1 MSTTKRLDRLGLM
14 GIASAIALTAAV
26 GWSSTAWSADKNAQ
40 QWQLPLH
47 SQSQGGQSGGQRQ
60 GGQNGGQPQIQ
71 FRPQANNR
79 QLQFQNGNGQQWNS
93 HQQVNNQQQWQ
104 FKNGQQRMTNQP
116 QWQNRNGQPSYNGQ
130 QRVTN
135 QPQWLNRNGQP
146 SYNGQQRV
154 TNQPQWQNRNG
165 QQWNGQ
171 PTRNGQFV
179 QQNNNNQWRNAQNG
193 QSHNM
198 QVLTTNVTTRYDWH
212 NYQPGHRPADWD
224 SRNRNVDFR
233 AYQWNRTAQVRYHY
247 RPYEPPHGWYYRHWT
262 YGEVFP
268 TIFWS
273 QNYWLTD
280 YYSFGLDNPPYGY
293 VWVRYGPD
301 ALLVNVYNGQIL
313 SVEYNVFYA

>member
-26 GWSSTAWSADKNAQ
+26 GWSTTAWSADKNAQ
-40 QWQLPLH
+40 QWQQPQH

-60 GGQNGGQPQIQ
+60 GGQNGGQPQMQ
-71 FRPQANNR
+71 FRPQANNQQPQFQNR
-79 QLQFQNGNGQQWNS
+79 SGQQWNGHQQANNQQQWQFKNQQRANNQPQFQNGNGYGQQWNS

-104 FKNGQQRMTNQP
+104 Y
-116 QWQNRNGQPSYNGQ
+116 RNGQPS
-130 QRVTN
+130 
-135 QPQWLNRNGQP
+135 
-146 SYNGQQRV
+146 
-154 TNQPQWQNRNG
+154 
-165 QQWNGQ
+165 
-171 PTRNGQFV
+171 RNGQFV
-179 QQNNNNQWRNAQNG
+179 PQNQWGGSYNNNQWRNGQNG
-193 QSHNM
+193 QPRNW
-198 QVLTTNVTTRYDWH
+198 QVRTTNVTTRYDWH
-212 NYQPGHRPADWD
+212 NYRPGHRPADWD
-224 SRNRNVDFR
+224 NRNHNVDFR
-233 AYQWNRTAQVRYHY
+233 AYEWNRTSQFRYHY
-247 RPYEPPHGWYYRHWT
+247 RPYYPPHGWYYRQWT

-268 TIFWS
+268 TIFWT

>member
-1 MSTTKRLDRLGLM
+1 MNTSKRLDRLGLM

-40 QWQLPLH
+40 QWQQPQH

-60 GGQNGGQPQIQ
+60 GNGGQPQMQ
-71 FRPQANNR
+71 FRPQANN
-79 QLQFQNGNGQQWNS
+79 QPPQFQNRSGQQWNGHQQVNNQQQWQFKNQQRANNQPQFRNGNGQQWNS

-104 FKNGQQRMTNQP
+104 
-116 QWQNRNGQPSYNGQ
+116 Y
-130 QRVTN
+130 
-135 QPQWLNRNGQP
+135 
-146 SYNGQQRV
+146 
-154 TNQPQWQNRNG
+154 RNG

-171 PTRNGQFV
+171 PSRNGQFV
-179 QQNNNNQWRNAQNG
+179 PQNQWGNNNNNQWRNAQNG
-193 QSHNM
+193 QSRNM
-198 QVLTTNVTTRYDWH
+198 QVRTTNVTTRYDWH
-212 NYQPGHRPADWD
+212 NYQPGHRPADWN
-224 SRNRNVDFR
+224 SRNHNVDFR

-247 RPYEPPHGWYYRHWT
+247 RPYEPPHGYYYRRWA
-262 YGEVFP
+262 YGQIFP
-268 TIFWS
+268 TIFWT

-301 ALLVNVYNGQIL
+301 ALLVNVYDGQIL